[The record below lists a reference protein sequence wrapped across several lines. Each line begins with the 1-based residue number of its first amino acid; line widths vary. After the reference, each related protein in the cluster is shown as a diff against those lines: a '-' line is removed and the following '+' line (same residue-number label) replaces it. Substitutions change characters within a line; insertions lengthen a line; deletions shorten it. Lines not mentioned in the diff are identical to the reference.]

1 MATYK
6 TAVIGDIA
14 TTLPFK
20 AMGLDTVVDNDETDL
35 AEAFDKLTE
44 SGEYGA
50 IFITE
55 ESAER
60 IADRIEAVRYEPL
73 PSVILIPTV
82 RGSLGKGK
90 NAVRETMK
98 RAAGRDIMGPA

>member
-6 TAVIGDIA
+6 TAIIGDIA

-20 AMGLDTVVDNDETDL
+20 AMGLDTIIDDGQVDLT
-35 AEAFDKLTE
+35 EAFNKLVNTR
-44 SGEYGA
+44 EYGA

-55 ESAER
+55 ESAEK
-60 IADRIEAVRYEPL
+60 ITESIEKVRYEPL

-98 RAAGRDIMGPA
+98 RAAGRDIMGDG